1 MLNTTG
7 LMAAAVKNKT
17 TNKSPVG
24 AFLYPLKKCQK
35 VLIFIVTMKNY
46 ILPFRDLVVHPGL
59 TVPVYIDN
67 PLSVACIE
75 AATKSNQKV
84 VITPQHSW
92 NYPTSAGDIYD
103 TGTIGDIA
111 QVLRLPDG
119 TLHAIIRTTD
129 VVSLSDIN
137 VDGGL
142 FTAEAAPIEI
152 LDDSNFEQTLALRD
166 KVAENM
172 QALSIARKFKLDK
185 MRAIIQNYP
194 MAAFVDSVIQSAEID
209 TDEAVRILKAQ
220 SWREKL
226 MLLLE
231 QINLMAETAKI
242 EESINRRIH
251 QQMENGRREA
261 ILQEKM
267 RAIQKEMGDD
277 SEEMDTENLR
287 KRIERSN
294 MTQDAKEKALSE
306 WKRMRSMSPMS
317 NEGGLLKTYIEEMLS
332 MPWGKADIA
341 PIDLKTARSVLD
353 SQHSGMQSVKERIL
367 EHIAVMKK
375 TGGNH
380 GSILCFV
387 GAPGVGK
394 TSLCK
399 SIAEALGRKYQRI
412 SLGGI
417 SDEAHFRGHRKT
429 YIGAQT
435 GRIMDALKRC
445 KANNPVIVLDEI
457 DKMGKDW
464 RGDPESALLEILD
477 PEQNKS
483 FRDHYLEVDFDLSNV
498 LFIAT
503 ANSLNMSN
511 ALKDRMEII
520 EIPGYSEDEKVQIAK
535 EHLIAR
541 AAKENGW
548 DIDNIIISDD
558 AIRHIIRNYTS
569 EDGVRELQRELS
581 ALLRRSLLE
590 HNCEDVKTEFT
601 KEKIDELLAI
611 RKSMNLSKKIGFG
624 VRA

>member
-1 MLNTTG
+1 
-7 LMAAAVKNKT
+7 
-17 TNKSPVG
+17 
-24 AFLYPLKKCQK
+24 
-35 VLIFIVTMKNY
+35 MKQY

-67 PLSVACIE
+67 PLSIACIE
-75 AATKSNQKV
+75 AATKNNQKL
-84 VITPQHSW
+84 VIAAQHSW
-92 NYPTSAGDIYD
+92 SYPTTADDIYD
-103 TGTIGDIA
+103 VGTIGDIA

-119 TLHAIIRTTD
+119 TLHAIIKTTD
-129 VVSLSDIN
+129 VVKLSDITIVN
-137 VDGGL
+137 GL
-142 FTAEAAPIEI
+142 FMAETTPIEI
-152 LDDSNFEQTLALRD
+152 LDDSKFEQTIALRD
-166 KVAENM
+166 KIAENM
-172 QALSIARKFKLDK
+172 QMLSAARKFKIDK
-185 MRAIIQNYP
+185 LRNIVQNYP
-194 MAAFVDSVIQSAEID
+194 MPAFIDSVIQAAEID
-209 TDEAVRILKAQ
+209 ADDAVRILCAP

-226 MLLLE
+226 MMLLE
-231 QINLMAETAKI
+231 QVNLMAETAKI

-267 RAIQKEMGDD
+267 RAIQREMGDD
-277 SEEMDTENLR
+277 SEEMDTENMR

-294 MTQDAKEKALSE
+294 MSQDAKDKAMSE

-317 NEGGLLKTYIEEMLS
+317 NEGGLLKTYLDELLA
-332 MPWGKADIA
+332 MPWGKSDNQ
-341 PIDLKTARSVLD
+341 PIDLKTARAVLD
-353 SQHSGMQSVKERIL
+353 SQHSGMQAVKERIL

-375 TGGNH
+375 TGGNQ

-399 SIAEALGRKYQRI
+399 SIADALGRKYQRI

-457 DKMGKDW
+457 DKMGRDW

-520 EIPGYSEDEKVQIAK
+520 EIPGYSEDEKVQIAR

-541 AAKENGW
+541 AAHDTGW
-548 DIDNIIISDD
+548 NPENIIIGDD
-558 AIRHIIRNYTS
+558 ALRHIIRNYTS
-569 EDGVRELQRELS
+569 EQGVRELQRELT
-581 ALLRRSLLE
+581 AILRRSLLE
-590 HNCEDVKTEFT
+590 HDGEDVKTEFT
-601 KEKIDELLAI
+601 PQKIDELLSV
-611 RKSMNLSKKIGFG
+611 RKSAVMAKRIGFG
-624 VRA
+624 IRA

>member
-1 MLNTTG
+1 
-7 LMAAAVKNKT
+7 
-17 TNKSPVG
+17 
-24 AFLYPLKKCQK
+24 
-35 VLIFIVTMKNY
+35 MKNY

-59 TVPVYIDN
+59 TVPIYIDN

-75 AATKSNQKV
+75 AAATANQRV

-92 NYPTSAGDIYD
+92 SYPSMPGDIYD
-103 TGTIGDIA
+103 VGTIGDIA
-111 QVLRLPDG
+111 QVLRMPDG
-119 TLHAIIRTTD
+119 TLHAIVRTTD
-129 VVSLSDIN
+129 VVQLTDIGVEN
-137 VDGGL
+137 GI
-142 FTAEAAPIEI
+142 FTADATPIEI
-152 LDDSNFEQTLALRD
+152 VDDSGLEQTIALRD
-166 KVAENM
+166 KVAENI
-172 QALSIARKFKLDK
+172 QALAITRKFKMEK

-194 MAAFVDSVIQSAEID
+194 MAAFVDSVVQSIDMD
-209 TDEAVRILKAQ
+209 TDDAVRILRAQ

-226 MLLLE
+226 MILLE
-231 QINLMAETAKI
+231 KINLIAETAKI
-242 EESINRRIH
+242 ENSINRRIQ

-267 RAIQKEMGDD
+267 RAIQREMGDD

-287 KRIERSN
+287 KRIERSAMPN
-294 MTQDAKEKALSE
+294 DAKEKALSE

-317 NEGGLLKTYIEEMLS
+317 NEGGLLKTYLEELLS
-332 MPWGKADIA
+332 MPWDKSDNA
-341 PIDLKTARSVLD
+341 PIDLKTARGVLD
-353 SQHSGMQSVKERIL
+353 SQHSGMQGVKERIL

-399 SIAEALGRKYQRI
+399 SIAAALGRKYQRI

-445 KANNPVIVLDEI
+445 KSNNPVIVLDEI
-457 DKMGKDW
+457 DKMGRDW

-520 EIPGYSEDEKVQIAK
+520 EIPGYSEDEKVQIAR
-535 EHLIAR
+535 EHLISR
-541 AAKENGW
+541 AAADTGW
-548 DIDNIIISDD
+548 NVDNIIISDD
-558 AIRHIIRNYTS
+558 ALRHLIRNYTS
-569 EDGVRELQRELS
+569 EEGVRELQRELT
-581 ALLRRSLLE
+581 ALLRRTLLE
-590 HNCEDVKTEFT
+590 HDCMDVKTEFT
-601 KEKIDELLAI
+601 PQKIDELLSL
-611 RKSMNLSKKIGFG
+611 RKSATLSKRIGFG

>member
-1 MLNTTG
+1 MR
-7 LMAAAVKNKT
+7 
-17 TNKSPVG
+17 
-24 AFLYPLKKCQK
+24 
-35 VLIFIVTMKNY
+35 NY
-46 ILPFRDLVVHPGL
+46 ILPFRDLIVHPGL

-67 PLSVACIE
+67 PASVACIE
-75 AATKSNQKV
+75 AAAAANQKL

-92 NYPTSAGDIYD
+92 SYPASPEDVYD
-103 TGTIGDIA
+103 VGTLGDIA

-129 VVSLSDIN
+129 VVKLDNTQVENSI
-137 VDGGL
+137 
-142 FTAEAAPIEI
+142 FTAETTPIEI
-152 LDDSNFEQTLALRD
+152 LDDSESEQTIALRD

-172 QALSIARKFKLDK
+172 QALSASRKFKLEK

-194 MAAFVDSVIQSAEID
+194 MAAFVDSVIQSADID
-209 TDEAVRILKAQ
+209 TDDAVRILRTQ

-231 QINLMAETAKI
+231 KINLMAETAKI
-242 EESINRRIH
+242 ENSINRRIQ

-267 RAIQKEMGDD
+267 RAIQREMGDD
-277 SEEMDTENLR
+277 SDEADTENLR
-287 KRIERSN
+287 KRIERSA
-294 MTQDAKEKALSE
+294 MPRDARDKAMSE

-317 NEGGLLKTYIEEMLS
+317 NEGGLLKTYIEEVLA
-332 MPWGKADIA
+332 MPWEKSDVA
-341 PIDLKTARSVLD
+341 PIDLKTARAVLD
-353 SQHSGMQSVKERIL
+353 SQHSGMQAVKERIL

-375 TGGNH
+375 TGGNQ

-399 SIAEALGRKYQRI
+399 SIADALGRKYQRI

-457 DKMGKDW
+457 DKMGRDW

-520 EIPGYSEDEKVQIAK
+520 EIPGYSEDEKVQIAR

-541 AAKENGW
+541 AARDTGW
-548 DIDNIIISDD
+548 NTDNIIIDD
-558 AIRHIIRNYTS
+558 KALRHLIRNYTS
-569 EDGVRELQRELS
+569 EDGVRELQRELT
-581 ALLRRSLLE
+581 ALLRRTLLE
-590 HNCEDVKTEFT
+590 HDGEDVKTEFT
-601 KEKIDELLAI
+601 PQKIDELLSA
-611 RKSMNLSKKIGFG
+611 RKSTVLAKRIGFG

>member
-1 MLNTTG
+1 
-7 LMAAAVKNKT
+7 
-17 TNKSPVG
+17 
-24 AFLYPLKKCQK
+24 
-35 VLIFIVTMKNY
+35 MKQY

-67 PLSVACIE
+67 PLSIACIE
-75 AATKSNQKV
+75 AATKNNQKL
-84 VITPQHSW
+84 VIAAQHSW
-92 NYPTSAGDIYD
+92 SYPTTADDIYD
-103 TGTIGDIA
+103 VGTIGDIA

-119 TLHAIIRTTD
+119 TLHAIIKTTD
-129 VVSLSDIN
+129 VVKLSDITVVN
-137 VDGGL
+137 GL
-142 FTAEAAPIEI
+142 FMAETTPIEI
-152 LDDSNFEQTLALRD
+152 LDDSKFEQTIALRD
-166 KVAENM
+166 KIAENM
-172 QALSIARKFKLDK
+172 QMLSAARKFKIDK
-185 MRAIIQNYP
+185 LRNIVQNYP
-194 MAAFVDSVIQSAEID
+194 MPAFIDSVIQAAEID
-209 TDEAVRILKAQ
+209 TDDAVRILCAP

-226 MLLLE
+226 MMLLE
-231 QINLMAETAKI
+231 QVNLMAETAKI

-267 RAIQKEMGDD
+267 RAIQREMGDD
-277 SEEMDTENLR
+277 SEEMDTENMR

-294 MTQDAKEKALSE
+294 MSQDAKDKAMSE

-317 NEGGLLKTYIEEMLS
+317 NEGGLLKTYLDELLA
-332 MPWGKADIA
+332 MPWGKSDNQ
-341 PIDLKTARSVLD
+341 PIDLKTARAVLD
-353 SQHSGMQSVKERIL
+353 SQHSGMQAVKERIL

-375 TGGNH
+375 TGGNQ

-399 SIAEALGRKYQRI
+399 SIADALGRKYQRI

-457 DKMGKDW
+457 DKMGRDW

-520 EIPGYSEDEKVQIAK
+520 EIPGYSEDEKVQIAR

-541 AAKENGW
+541 AAHDTGW
-548 DIDNIIISDD
+548 NPENIIIGDD
-558 AIRHIIRNYTS
+558 ALRHIIRNYTS
-569 EDGVRELQRELS
+569 EQGVRELQRELT
-581 ALLRRSLLE
+581 AILRRSLLE
-590 HNCEDVKTEFT
+590 HDGEDVKTEFT
-601 KEKIDELLAI
+601 PQKIDELLSV
-611 RKSMNLSKKIGFG
+611 RKSAVMAKRIGFG

>member
-1 MLNTTG
+1 
-7 LMAAAVKNKT
+7 
-17 TNKSPVG
+17 
-24 AFLYPLKKCQK
+24 
-35 VLIFIVTMKNY
+35 MKNY

-75 AATKSNQKV
+75 AAAKTDQKL

-92 NYPTSAGDIYD
+92 AYPSLPEDIYD
-103 TGTIGDIA
+103 VGTIGDIA

-129 VVSLSDIN
+129 IVKLSEIN
-137 VDGGL
+137 IENGL
-142 FTAEAAPIEI
+142 FTAETSPVEI
-152 LDDSNFEQTLALRD
+152 LDDSNSEQTLALRD
-166 KVAENM
+166 KIAENM
-172 QALSIARKFKLDK
+172 QALSITRKFKIDK

-194 MAAFVDSVIQSAEID
+194 MAAFVDSVIQSADID
-209 TDEAVRILKAQ
+209 TDDAVRVLRAT
-220 SWREKL
+220 SWQEKL
-226 MLLLE
+226 VLLLE

-267 RAIQKEMGDD
+267 RAIQKEMGED
-277 SEEMDTENLR
+277 SEEMDTESLR
-287 KRIERSN
+287 KRIERSA
-294 MTQDAKEKALSE
+294 MPQDAKEKAMSE

-317 NEGGLLKTYIEEMLS
+317 NEGGLLKTYLEELLS
-332 MPWGKADIA
+332 MPWGKADSC
-341 PIDLKTARSVLD
+341 PIDLTNARTVLD
-353 SQHSGMQSVKERIL
+353 SQHSGMHAVKERIL

-375 TGGNH
+375 TGGNQ

-399 SIAEALGRKYQRI
+399 SIADALGRKYQRI
-412 SLGGI
+412 SLGGV

-457 DKMGKDW
+457 DKMGRDW

-520 EIPGYSEDEKVQIAK
+520 EIPGYTEDEKVQIAK
-535 EHLIAR
+535 EHLISR
-541 AAKENGW
+541 AAHDTGW
-548 DIDNIIISDD
+548 DINNIVISEE
-558 AIRHIIRNYTS
+558 AIRHIIRSYTS
-569 EDGVRELQRELS
+569 EDGVRELQRELT

-590 HNCEDVKTEFT
+590 HNCEDIKTEFT
-601 KEKIDELLAI
+601 KDKIDELLSV
-611 RKSMNLSKKIGFG
+611 RKSVALSKKIGFG
-624 VRA
+624 VRI

>member
-1 MLNTTG
+1 
-7 LMAAAVKNKT
+7 
-17 TNKSPVG
+17 
-24 AFLYPLKKCQK
+24 
-35 VLIFIVTMKNY
+35 MKNY

-59 TVPVYIDN
+59 TVPIYVDN
-67 PLSVACIE
+67 PASVSCVE
-75 AATKSNQKV
+75 AAAQQNQQL
-84 VITPQHSW
+84 VIAAQHSW
-92 NYPTSAGDIYD
+92 SYPSSPDDIYD
-103 TGTIGDIA
+103 VGTIGDIV
-111 QVLRLPDG
+111 QVLRMPDG
-119 TLHAIIRTTD
+119 ALHAIVRTTS
-129 VVSLSDIN
+129 VVRLADIGIEN
-137 VDGGL
+137 GL
-142 FTAEAAPIEI
+142 FMANTTPIEI
-152 LDDSNFEQTLALRD
+152 VDDSAMEQTIALRD

-172 QALSIARKFKLDK
+172 QALSMSKKFKLDK
-185 MRAIIQNYP
+185 LRAIIQNYP
-194 MAAFVDSVIQSAEID
+194 MPAFIDSVIQTAEID
-209 TDEAVRILKAQ
+209 TDDAVRILCAT

-226 MLLLE
+226 VMLLE

-242 EESINRRIH
+242 ENSINRRIQ

-267 RAIQKEMGDD
+267 RAIQREMGDD
-277 SEEMDTENLR
+277 DEEMDTTNMR
-287 KRIERSN
+287 KRIERSA
-294 MTQDAKEKALSE
+294 MPAEAKEKALSE

-317 NEGGLLKTYIEEMLS
+317 NEGGLLKTYLEELLA
-332 MPWGKADIA
+332 MPWDKSDAT
-341 PIDLKTARSVLD
+341 PIDLKAARAVLD
-353 SQHSGMQSVKERIL
+353 SEHSGMTGVKERIL

-375 TGGNH
+375 TGGAQ

-399 SIAEALGRKYQRI
+399 SIAAALGRKYQRI

-445 KANNPVIVLDEI
+445 KSNNPVIVLDEI
-457 DKMGKDW
+457 DKMGRDW

-520 EIPGYSEDEKVQIAK
+520 EIPGYSEDEKVQIAR

-541 AAKENGW
+541 AAHDTGW
-548 DIDNIIISDD
+548 NVDNIIIGDD
-558 AIRHIIRNYTS
+558 ALRHIIRNYTS
-569 EDGVRELQRELS
+569 EQGVRELQRELT
-581 ALLRRSLLE
+581 AVLRRTLLE
-590 HNCEDVKTEFT
+590 HDGEDVKTEFT
-601 KEKIDELLAI
+601 PKKIDELLAV
-611 RKSMNLSKKIGFG
+611 RKSATMAKRIGFG
-624 VRA
+624 LRA